1 MAYNKWRPALVKY
14 LTFAPPPKRM
24 QRGNEERSYLVIA
37 TATADTFPHKRLCH
51 TAVYYAIRFS
61 LFFLSIF
68 VCVCVFPPLGLRN
81 AINTSSFK
89 STHGVAGYQWFNF
102 SLLRFD
108 VRLDWDFI
116 PSSDSQFDVIQKSV
130 ENWNTWRADWSCIPR
145 PERADA
151 SGGGGRCYPAAMAPR
166 ISLRCEKRQL
176 IGPKTTVKC
185 FKSLNTTIESNLIII
200 Q

>member
-14 LTFAPPPKRM
+14 LTFAPPP
-24 QRGNEERSYLVIA
+24 NECREEMKDVLIWLLPPPPQIHFRINDFVIRP
-37 TATADTFPHKRLCH
+37 F
-51 TAVYYAIRFS
+51 IMRFGS
-61 LFFLSIF
+61 LFFFLSIF